1 MRKTFFLIGL
11 GIALVIV
18 SSSCKKSEKV
28 ESIEIP
34 AEAVHIKVEGPAS
47 GTSSPLLFKIDGKAE
62 DWAGIEPFWA
72 EGGAPGQG
80 LGESSIDIKSVYFK
94 NDAQFLYVFMR
105 IFPTI
110 EERFKKSPSGDI
122 VGDLFFDTDNSPKT
136 GSNAVIYSGMLESDL
151 YKGYEIRVWI
161 AVGVLSGYGKSVPT
175 VSYEIYT
182 HEGGFHGNNVADRQN
197 SEDEGSLMAH
207 GPDGIEFALKLEAM
221 KLTVPATFRVMLA
234 EYSHFDVD
242 AGHSAGQLTLNASK

>member
-1 MRKTFFLIGL
+1 MPKTCFIVGL
-11 GIALVIV
+11 SIALVIV
-18 SSSCKKSEKV
+18 SLSCKKSEKV
-28 ESIEIP
+28 ESVEIP
-34 AEAVHIKVEGPAS
+34 PEAVRIKVEGPAS
-47 GTSSPLLFKIDGKAE
+47 GTTGSLLFKLDGKVE

-94 NDAQFLYVFMR
+94 NDARYLYVFMR

-110 EERFKKSPSGDI
+110 EERFKKSPSGHI
-122 VGDLFFDTDNSPKT
+122 VGNLFLDTDNNPKT
-136 GSNAVIYSGMLESDL
+136 GSNAAEGRESDL

-161 AVGVLSGYGKSVPT
+161 PVGVINISGKTSPT

-182 HEGGFHGNNVADRQN
+182 HEGGFRGINVVDRQN
-197 SEDEGSLMAH
+197 SLDTGSLMAH

-234 EYSHFDVD
+234 EFSHFDED
-242 AGHSAGQLTLNASK
+242 AGHSVGQLTLKVVK